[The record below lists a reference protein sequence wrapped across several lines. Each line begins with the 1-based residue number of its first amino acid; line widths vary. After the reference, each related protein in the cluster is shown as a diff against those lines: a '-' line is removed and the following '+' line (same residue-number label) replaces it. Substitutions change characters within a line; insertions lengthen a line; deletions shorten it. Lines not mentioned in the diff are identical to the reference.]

1 VGVYESKELLFVA
14 KAALKALQTAQC
26 HFKNLPEKKASRWGS
41 IVNRGENDRMPLIN
55 PNLVCQVA
63 FIEWTDAG
71 HLRHFTFVAM
81 RDDKKPTEVVRETG
95 NRIPSANGC
104 NLNLTGLVILKV
116 GVLSQR
122 TTETEIF
129 TSRPGEP
136 VPGISE
142 GSLRAL
148 FVTKT

>member
-1 VGVYESKELLFVA
+1 
-14 KAALKALQTAQC
+14 
-26 HFKNLPEKKASRWGS
+26 
-41 IVNRGENDRMPLIN
+41 MPLVN

-104 NLNLTGLVILKV
+104 NLNLTGLMILKV
-116 GVLSQR
+116 GVFSNDQPKQKSVTLRSQ
-122 TTETEIF
+122 
-129 TSRPGEP
+129 GEL
-136 VPGISE
+136 VRRISE